1 MKSFFDEEALAAY
14 ALDQLDTSQHA
25 AVSEFVESNAAARE
39 TVGTYRQLA
48 RLAKTAMKSAPQLE
62 LDELRRKR
70 ILQQAKEPG
79 RKRFTLKRVG
89 AVAAAAV
96 LLVVGAAILV
106 PNATQHKA
114 ASSTGEPQTRL
125 AVEGGFNGVYGAKG
139 VEKAPE
145 LGRQLESLGYATGSV
160 ADRPDRGGTGADVQ
174 GVDVNGAIRGIA
186 SSSPQPDR
194 YLIKTAFV
202 SIETDDARKAAADF
216 RAQAAALGGFVGNLD
231 EVTDGLERH
240 TVILEVRVPADKLD
254 GALQALDAF
263 GKVLNRQV
271 NAQDVTKEYVDNESR
286 IRNLSKTEERLLDH
300 LSKTSMIENTLKIE
314 TELNRVREQLELIQG
329 RQRVLSHRVAF
340 SSITATFTEAP
351 KAESVVPAQSFS
363 IGKVSTEAVRSLVG
377 FGRVLITKLI
387 WVGVWL
393 PVWAPI
399 LLVGWLIWRRF
410 TKA

>member
-1 MKSFFDEEALAAY
+1 MKSFGEETLAAY
-14 ALDQLDTSQHA
+14 ALDELDTSRQA
-25 AVSEFVESNAAARE
+25 AVSEFAESNAAARE

-89 AVAAAAV
+89 AVAAAAI
-96 LLVVGAAILV
+96 LLIVGAAILV

-114 ASSTGEPQTRL
+114 VSSTGEPQTRL

-145 LGRQLESLGYATGSV
+145 LGRQIE
-160 ADRPDRGGTGADVQ
+160 GGPVVRWDTGADDVQ

-216 RAQAAALGGFVGNLD
+216 RAQATALGGFVSNLN
-231 EVTDGLERH
+231 EVTDGLGRH
-240 TVILEVRVPADKLD
+240 LVDIEVRVPADKLD

-286 IRNLSKTEERLLDH
+286 IRNLTKTEERLLDH

-363 IGKVSTEAVRSLVG
+363 IGKVATEAVRSLVG

-387 WVGVWL
+387 WVGVWI

-399 LLVGWLIWRRF
+399 LLVGWLVLRRF
-410 TKA
+410 ARV

>member
-1 MKSFFDEEALAAY
+1 MKSFGEETLAAY
-14 ALDQLDTSQHA
+14 ALDQLDTSRQA
-25 AVSEFVESNAAARE
+25 AVSEFAESNAAARE
-39 TVGTYRQLA
+39 TVGEYRQLA
-48 RLAKTAMKSAPQLE
+48 VLARKAMRACTPKSAPQLE

-89 AVAAAAV
+89 AVAAAAI

-114 ASSTGEPQTRL
+114 VSSTGEPQTRL

-145 LGRQLESLGYATGSV
+145 LGRQIE
-160 ADRPDRGGTGADVQ
+160 GGPVVRWDTGADDVQ
-174 GVDVNGAIRGIA
+174 GADVNGAIRGIA
-186 SSSPQPDR
+186 PSSPQPDR
-194 YLIKTAFV
+194 FLIKTAFV

-286 IRNLSKTEERLLDH
+286 IRNLTKTEERLLDH

-329 RQRVLSHRVAF
+329 RQRILSHRVAF

-363 IGKVSTEAVRSLVG
+363 MGKVSTEAVRSLVG

-387 WVGVWL
+387 WVGVWI

-410 TKA
+410 ARV

>member
-1 MKSFFDEEALAAY
+1 MKSFGEETLAAY
-14 ALDQLDTSQHA
+14 ALDELDTSRQA
-25 AVSEFVESNAAARE
+25 AVSEFAESNAAARE

-89 AVAAAAV
+89 AVAAAAI
-96 LLVVGAAILV
+96 LLIVGAAILV

-114 ASSTGEPQTRL
+114 VSSTGEPQTRL

-145 LGRQLESLGYATGSV
+145 LGRQIE
-160 ADRPDRGGTGADVQ
+160 GGPVVRWDTGADDVQ

-216 RAQAAALGGFVGNLD
+216 RAQATALGGFVSNLN
-231 EVTDGLERH
+231 EVTDGLGRH
-240 TVILEVRVPADKLD
+240 LVDIEVRVPADKLD

-286 IRNLSKTEERLLDH
+286 IRNLTKTEERLLDH

-363 IGKVSTEAVRSLVG
+363 IGKVSTEAVRSLVE
-377 FGRVLITKLI
+377 FGRVLIAKLI
-387 WVGVWL
+387 WIGVWI

-399 LLVGWLIWRRF
+399 LLVGWLVLRRF
-410 TKA
+410 ARV

>member
-1 MKSFFDEEALAAY
+1 MKSFGEETLAAY
-14 ALDQLDTSQHA
+14 ALDELDTSRQA
-25 AVSEFVESNAAARE
+25 AVSEFAESNAAARE

-89 AVAAAAV
+89 AVAAAAI
-96 LLVVGAAILV
+96 LLIVGAAILV

-114 ASSTGEPQTRL
+114 VSSTGEPQTRL
-125 AVEGGFNGVYGAKG
+125 AVEGGFNGVYIAQTG
-139 VEKAPE
+139 EKVPE
-145 LGRQLESLGYATGSV
+145 SGQQLQALRYSSRNSV
-160 ADRPDRGGTGADVQ
+160 ADRPDWGGTGADVQ

-216 RAQAAALGGFVGNLD
+216 RAQATALGGFVSNLN
-231 EVTDGLERH
+231 EVTDGLGRH
-240 TVILEVRVPADKLD
+240 LVDIEVRVPADKLD

-286 IRNLSKTEERLLDH
+286 IRNLTKTEERLLDH

-363 IGKVSTEAVRSLVG
+363 IGKVLTEAVRSLVE
-377 FGRVLITKLI
+377 FGRVLIAKLI
-387 WVGVWL
+387 WIGVWI

-399 LLVGWLIWRRF
+399 LLVGWLVLRRF
-410 TKA
+410 ARV